1 MNIPK
6 DTDSYNSLIKYK
18 RLIRKPCISVLA
30 WSKNNFNSSL
40 MNQYTEHNEL
50 EKKVIN
56 IMSWLDN
63 NSNPSIEKANEIL
76 HRKGSF
82 NDAVNT
88 LCTHLPD
95 IKAKE
100 LPKKES
106 HPMEDLWNRY
116 MDTKGGQW
124 QAFWSGLSQDE
135 KDYIEV
141 RRQHA
146 RDKYY
151 AERGLEDNNSKSL
164 LKG

>member
-100 LPKKES
+100 LYEFKGKINENIFYYF
-106 HPMEDLWNRY
+106 DNV
-116 MDTKGGQW
+116 TKGGW
-124 QAFWSGLSQDE
+124 E
-135 KDYIEV
+135 KHTTTIDLPQPV
-141 RRQHA
+141 
-146 RDKYY
+146 
-151 AERGLEDNNSKSL
+151 LEHQEFLEQNQIDISKE
-164 LKG
+164 